1 MKKIRDSQLAR
12 QQLSYIKQ
20 RRKTFVEKL
29 NFCNK
34 MDMQLKLSTSEATST
49 TVQDVHRD
57 VASQR
62 DKEKPRQAY
71 IQLYY
76 CLRLELDTQLA
87 I

>member
-29 NFCNK
+29 NFCNI
-34 MDMQLKLSTSEATST
+34 MDLQPKLSTSKATST
-49 TVQDVHRD
+49 TVQDVHPD
-57 VASQR
+57 IASQR

-71 IQLYY
+71 SYITV
-76 CLRLELDTQLA
+76 CLRPELKYLA